1 MTFAWTETGLLWHRL
16 SQIADKGVTQSLF
29 DRPWTLVLI
38 LVVLLAGLAVL
49 VARRIVLRGI
59 VHLVQKRPWHV
70 LSFAVVLLVL
80 SLATV
85 PFLKVSTSRT
95 NLLDKDNP
103 YQRQLVAFLREFGSP
118 NHLIGVVEGGRAEER
133 RQAADEL
140 ARAVEQTPGL
150 ARFVFYKVDLAQ
162 MRRQGLLYLPVSEL
176 RRLRHLLANPD
187 DPEAVKRIR
196 GFLQIRSLDGL
207 LQSINKAFD
216 EAMAN
221 PDAAMKEKGGLQEGL
236 KMLDGVL
243 DEIAAWVKD
252 PNRKEIR
259 VMKNIYYKKF
269 DLSKSNLDDKGYL
282 ADRHRKRLFL
292 FIRPATDSD
301 ETRDLIPVVEKARA
315 LAGRVVRHH
324 KGVRIGFTGYP
335 ALQVDEMETLKHD
348 MFFTTVLALIGTI
361 ILFALMFRSGRQTA
375 LAVAALSTGLIWSLG
390 FTVVAYGHLNLVTS
404 LFFAILIGLGIDFS
418 IHVLSRFNEELA
430 KGGDRIAAVGRA
442 LEGVGPGLL
451 TGALTTAAA
460 FYATAITK
468 FTAFSEL
475 GVIAGS
481 GLLLELLASIT
492 VLPAL
497 LVVTR
502 PPKRARARAAAKAAQ
517 DSPAHSGARAVAAAR
532 FVVRWPAAIIV
543 TAALITVPTLVRRPH
558 IPFDYNITGMLPHNT
573 QSREYYVK
581 MVNESNFSAE
591 FINVVADSLSDAREL
606 TRRLSRLPTVAR
618 VESIA
623 QAVPD
628 KQVEKL
634 RILQTM
640 RPIFQGIETRYSAP
654 PAVTVQEIDR
664 QLEDLYDKLDDAH
677 EKAARVH
684 RPEARDLKKLMDRV
698 QRTRDALKKVS
709 PQLADQRLNAMQVAM
724 MKRLSKG
731 LTELKAMLNA
741 KAITPESLPE
751 GIKDRF
757 LSKDKNA
764 KTRRYALYVYPKK
777 SIWNRAFLGEFVKE
791 ARSIDPKATG
801 FPVSYYEHV
810 RMIQSGYV
818 QASFLA
824 GLAIVI
830 MLLLDFSRA
839 RFALFGIVPIAVL
852 SVWSYAMVG
861 WLGGLGFL
869 ILGMIGMAIFDW
881 RAVVYTL
888 LAVIPL
894 AMGAAWM
901 VSMMGLFKIPYT
913 LANIVAL
920 PLIIGIGVVYAVHIL
935 HRFREEHGGDVY
947 MVVRHT
953 GGAVLLAALTTMV
966 GFGSLITASHGG
978 AKTMG
983 ETMVIGVTTCLIT
996 AVVVLPALLRYVP
1009 WLCKVAQDDPGD
1021 VDESEND
1028 RNEASADS

>member
-1 MTFAWTETGLLWHRL
+1 MTTLAWTMTGLASWNFT
-16 SQIADKGVTQSLF
+16 QVADAGVTESLF

-38 LVVLLAGLAVL
+38 LVVLLAGLGVL
-49 VARRIVLRGI
+49 VARKFVLRGI
-59 VHLVQKRPWHV
+59 VHLVQRAPWHV
-70 LSFAVVLLVL
+70 LAVAVVMLVL

-103 YQRQLVAFLREFGSP
+103 YQRQLMAFLNEFGSP
-118 NHLIGVVEGGRAEER
+118 NQLIGVVEGGSAKER
-133 RQAADEL
+133 RAAADEL
-140 ARAVEQTPGL
+140 ARAVERVPGL
-150 ARFVFYKVDLAQ
+150 ARFVFYKVDLNQ
-162 MRRQGLLYLPVSEL
+162 MRRQGLLYLPISEL
-176 RRLRHLLANPD
+176 RRLRRLLANPD
-187 DPEAVKRIR
+187 DPNAMKRVR
-196 GFLQIRSLDGL
+196 GFLQIRSLKGL
-207 LQSINKAFD
+207 LAGINQTFD
-216 EAMAN
+216 QAMAN
-221 PDAAMKEKGGLQEGL
+221 PDEAMKQKGGLQEGL
-236 KMLDGVL
+236 KILDGLL
-243 DEIAAWVKD
+243 DEIAGWVVD
-252 PNRKEIR
+252 PSRKQIR
-259 VMKNIYYKKF
+259 VMRNIYFKKF
-269 DLSKSNLDDKGYL
+269 DLSKSNLDDQGYL
-282 ADRHRKRLFL
+282 ADRHHKRLFL

-301 ETRDLIPVVEKARA
+301 ETKDLIPVVKTARR
-315 LAGRVVRHH
+315 LASNIAKRH
-324 KGVRIGFTGYP
+324 KGIHLGFTGYP
-335 ALQVDEMETLKHD
+335 ALQVDEMETLKRD

-390 FTVVAYGHLNLVTS
+390 FTVVTYGHLNLVTS

-418 IHVLSRFNEELA
+418 IHVLSRFNEELG
-430 KGGDRIAAVGRA
+430 KDGDRLAAVGRA

-451 TGALTTAAA
+451 IGALTTAAA

-502 PPKRARARAAAKAAQ
+502 PPKRARARAAAKAAKESAA
-517 DSPAHSGARAVAAAR
+517 SPGHSGTRTAAAAR
-532 FVVRWPAAIIV
+532 IVVRWPAAIIV
-543 TAALITVPTLVRRPH
+543 TAALITLPALVRRPH
-558 IPFDYNITGMLPHNT
+558 IPFDYNITQMLPQNT

-591 FINVVADSLSDAREL
+591 FINVVADSLSDARVL
-606 TRRLSRLPTVAR
+606 TKRLQSLPSVAR
-618 VESIA
+618 VEGIA

-628 KQVEKL
+628 KQQEKL
-634 RILQTM
+634 QVIKTL
-640 RPIFQGIETRYSAP
+640 RPLFDGVETRYGTP
-654 PAVTVQEIDR
+654 PPVTVQEIDE
-664 QLEDLYDKLDDAH
+664 QLQDLYDKLDDAH
-677 EKAARVH
+677 EKAQRVH
-684 RPEARDLKKLMDRV
+684 RPEAVHLKKLMDRV
-698 QRTRDALKKVS
+698 QRTRDALKKVPA
-709 PQLADQRLNAMQVAM
+709 PQADQRLNALQVAFLR
-724 MKRLSKG
+724 RLSKG

-741 KAITPESLPE
+741 KAITPDSLPE

-757 LSKDKNA
+757 VSKDPK
-764 KTRRYALYVYPKK
+764 KRRYALYVYPKK

-791 ARSIDPKATG
+791 TRSVDPKATG

-818 QASFLA
+818 QAAFLA

-839 RFALFGIVPIAVL
+839 RYAIFGIVPIGVL
-852 SVWSYAMVG
+852 AVWSYSMVG
-861 WLGGLGFL
+861 WVGGLAFL
-869 ILGMIGMAIFDW
+869 LLGVAGMALFDW

-901 VSMMGLFKIPYT
+901 VYMMGVFKIHYT

-920 PLIIGIGVVYAVHIL
+920 PLIIGIGVVYSVHIL

-947 MVVRHT
+947 RVVRHT

-983 ETMVIGVTTCLIT
+983 QTMVIGVTTCLIT
-996 AVVVLPALLRYVP
+996 SVVVLPALLRYVP
-1009 WLCKVAQDDPGD
+1009 WLCKVARDDPGD
-1021 VDESEND
+1021 EDEP
-1028 RNEASADS
+1028 EAGDEKA